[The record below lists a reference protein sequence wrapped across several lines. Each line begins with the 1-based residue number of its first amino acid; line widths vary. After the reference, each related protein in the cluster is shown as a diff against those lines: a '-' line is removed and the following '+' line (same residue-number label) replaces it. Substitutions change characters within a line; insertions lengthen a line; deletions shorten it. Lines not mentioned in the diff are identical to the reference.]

1 MIDLN
6 DTLCIM
12 QRRVVKTILMAVIE
26 SGGHHPKTGLAIAMP
41 VFAAFGVHHGC
52 LKRLLEPME
61 RSGWVAVTRAGRC
74 HRYAVS
80 FLPYTAVDHAGLGDE
95 ETAANE
101 AMKATIVRQAKA
113 ITDSLLVGDLTLNR
127 FR

>member
-61 RSGWVAVTRAGRC
+61 RSGWVASYRTPPWITPDSVTKRPLRTK
-74 HRYAVS
+74 
-80 FLPYTAVDHAGLGDE
+80 P
-95 ETAANE
+95 
-101 AMKATIVRQAKA
+101 
-113 ITDSLLVGDLTLNR
+113 
-127 FR
+127 